1 MVHVDHLMIATILER
16 CDLWQ
21 SESARYSKHLW
32 WVLHGLRSA
41 CKWRFRKKEIKS
53 KTIFVHKFLEF
64 CYFLVLELR
73 NQHDCV
79 EEQEEGIMNGD
90 YIMGNENV

>member
-1 MVHVDHLMIATILER
+1 MTV
-16 CDLWQ
+16 
-21 SESARYSKHLW
+21 SK
-32 WVLHGLRSA
+32 
-41 CKWRFRKKEIKS
+41 KKEIKS
-53 KTIFVHKFLEF
+53 KTIFVLKFLEF
-64 CYFLVLELR
+64 CYFLVFELI

>member
-1 MVHVDHLMIATILER
+1 MTVWKKRNKIKNNFCSQV
-16 CDLWQ
+16 
-21 SESARYSKHLW
+21 
-32 WVLHGLRSA
+32 
-41 CKWRFRKKEIKS
+41 FRI
-53 KTIFVHKFLEF
+53 
-64 CYFLVLELR
+64 CYFLVFELR